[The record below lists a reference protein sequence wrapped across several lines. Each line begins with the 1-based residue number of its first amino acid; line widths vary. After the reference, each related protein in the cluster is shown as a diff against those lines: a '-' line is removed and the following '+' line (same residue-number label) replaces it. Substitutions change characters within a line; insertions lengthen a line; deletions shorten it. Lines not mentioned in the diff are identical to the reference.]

1 MHSNRCCS
9 QNQLFDNSAQL
20 LQEAFATYLEHL
32 SAQHCRDLQR
42 AFQLGASKFACSAA
56 SRRSHPCT
64 ITHPNILYFGS
75 WSAQLLPR
83 LLRRTDSRPMLLSA
97 LLELPPEDLAEL
109 MDDDLIEA
117 LGPDAAQVCELF
129 ARESDV
135 LAKWATPIRLL
146 TLPLMA
152 QRHLCTCLAPSL
164 GSLAKDVAE
173 VVVQVLAGC
182 SPQKGENQNSNLHL
196 QQIWV
201 WCSMAIPEGK
211 VLAVLT
217 VAVAQCAFLHW

>member
-1 MHSNRCCS
+1 M
-9 QNQLFDNSAQL
+9 
-20 LQEAFATYLEHL
+20 
-32 SAQHCRDLQR
+32 QHTWSRDLQR

-217 VAVAQCAFLHW
+217 VAAMCIFALVELLQRLLGRADDF